1 MIELRPYQERGVSSL
16 VKHNR
21 AVIKSIAGSGKTL
34 MGAEALR
41 RIIPNSPK
49 GAEVWWLGYT
59 VEQISQ
65 AKDAVALFPE
75 ISEHFDL
82 NFCCYATLPD
92 LSKAFAVVCDECH
105 RVGATENE
113 QMLLNC
119 NPDAIR
125 WGLSATPKRADD
137 RAHLVFELL
146 GPIVET
152 IGRDELLASGHI
164 AHAKVQF
171 HTTNCTDELEA
182 AVETAAWPEFAE
194 RFRKWPYLAVT
205 RRTVLHRALQA
216 YDAAPSPELWGAV
229 MVHLRYLADND
240 ANEQWRRVI
249 WQMCQKIALFENS
262 ARNEY
267 VAALI
272 LNELE
277 DNHAILV
284 TVGSIEHGKH
294 LLSLVEAG
302 GGRGVA
308 CYSKMGKK
316 ARAKA
321 LQDFAEGGNNLLLV
335 TTLGD
340 EGLDLP
346 RTDTM
351 ILTGGGRSDRASE
364 QRTGRALRPFK
375 DKAFGMIHDFTD
387 EAHYMT
393 SRQSWAR
400 RHLYEKLGYEI
411 ISENKL
417 NELDIS

>member
-1 MIELRPYQERGVSSL
+1 MIELRPYQERCSTALFNNKRS
-16 VKHNR
+16 
-21 AVIKSIAGSGKTL
+21 VIKSPAGSGKTII
-34 MGAEALR
+34 GADALR
-41 RIIPNSPK
+41 RLIPKFPK
-49 GAEVWWLGYT
+49 GSKVWWLGYT
-59 VEQISQ
+59 IEQIAQ
-65 AKDAVALFPE
+65 AKEAVSLFPE
-75 ISEHFDL
+75 IEEHFDMR
-82 NFCCYATLPD
+82 FCCYATLPD
-92 LSKAFAVVCDECH
+92 LSDAAVVIADECH
-105 RVGATENE
+105 RIAATENE
-113 QMLLNC
+113 TMMLNC
-119 NPDAIR
+119 NPDAVR

-146 GPIVET
+146 GPIAET
-152 IGRDELLASGHI
+152 IGREELLASGHI

-182 AVETAAWPEFAE
+182 AVEAASWPEFAE

-216 YDAAPSPELWGAV
+216 YDADPSPELWEPV
-229 MVHLRYLADND
+229 MKPLRYLSDND
-240 ANEQWRRVI
+240 ANEQWRRVV
-249 WQMCQKIALFENS
+249 WQMCQKIALFENE
-262 ARNEY
+262 ARNQY
-267 VAALI
+267 IASLI
-272 LNELE
+272 LNDLE
-277 DNHAILV
+277 DNRAILV

-294 LLSLVEAG
+294 LLSLVEGG

-321 LQDFAEGGNNLLLV
+321 LKDFAEGLNNLLLV

-346 RTDTM
+346 RIDTM
-351 ILTGGGRSDRASE
+351 VLTGGGRSDRASE

-375 DKAFGMIHDFTD
+375 EKSFGMIHDFTD

-411 ISENKL
+411 VSDTKNNL
-417 NELDIS
+417 NT